1 MKHFILSAI
10 LVATIFLV
18 SCNENDPIPVPIN
31 INFASTEAG
40 ISSTTT
46 EVEVTVVFSRSVENA
61 GTLGLIL
68 NSGNLNYGDDAD
80 FYTDLTES
88 TSSYS
93 LDYTAGAESISFK
106 VTAGLGLNIEQDETI
121 SFTIAEM
128 ADDEFS
134 VGENGTIEITFGEN
148 FIAESGQVTL
158 DAGGSEFTQQA
169 YFDFSKNT
177 QTAVDKYSWDLG
189 FYSGSDKR
197 VSVNN
202 AANVMARALNVT
214 DLAAVSAD
222 DTLGF
227 ADVMSVPNYDPS
239 AGASVWI
246 DDQSGDLSLTAFGE
260 ISATSDDAKVF
271 IIKRDGEDR
280 NWKKV
285 RVYSTESGYKLEYAD
300 IDSEEFTT
308 AEISKNA
315 AFNFVH
321 FDLDNGEVT
330 TIPEKASWDIVYGT
344 YALRYPFGAAAIP
357 YGFKDYI
364 LINRNDTQV
373 AVVTELEYSAITK
386 KDVDGLEFSTST
398 DAIGAEWRAG
408 GGPTSGPA
416 VYEDRF
422 FVLKDS
428 QGNHYK
434 IQFLS
439 LTNPSGERGYTDL
452 QFELL

>member
-18 SCNENDPIPVPIN
+18 SCNEDDPIPVPIN

-46 EVEVTVVFSRSVENA
+46 EVEVTIVFSRSVENA

-93 LDYTAGAESISFK
+93 LDYTAGAESISFT
-106 VTAGLGLNIEQDETI
+106 VTAGSGLNIEQDETI

-177 QTAVDKYSWDLG
+177 QTTVDKYSWDLG
-189 FYSGSDKR
+189 FYSGSDNR
-197 VSVNN
+197 VTVNN
-202 AANVMARALNVT
+202 AANVMARVLDVT

-227 ADVMSVPNYDPS
+227 AAVMSVPNYDPS

-285 RVYSTESGYKLEYAD
+285 RVYSTESGYTLEYAD
-300 IDSEEFTT
+300 IDSEEFNT

-373 AVVTELEYSAITK
+373 AVVTELEYSAFAKT
-386 KDVDGLEFSTST
+386 DVDGLEFSTST

-439 LTNPSGERGYTDL
+439 LTDASGERGYTDL

>member
-18 SCNENDPIPVPIN
+18 SCNEDDPIPVPIN

-46 EVEVTVVFSRSVENA
+46 EVEVTIVFSRSVENA

-93 LDYTAGAESISFK
+93 LDYTAGAESVSFT
-106 VTAGLGLNIEQDETI
+106 VTAGSGLNIEQDETI

-189 FYSGSDKR
+189 FYSGSDNR
-197 VSVNN
+197 VTVNN
-202 AANVMARALNVT
+202 AANVMARVLDVT

-227 ADVMSVPNYDPS
+227 AAVMSVPNYDPS

-285 RVYSTESGYKLEYAD
+285 RVYSTESGYTLEYAD
-300 IDSEEFTT
+300 IDSEEFNT

-373 AVVTELEYSAITK
+373 AVVTELEYSAFAKT
-386 KDVDGLEFSTST
+386 DVDGLEFSTST

-439 LTNPSGERGYTDL
+439 LTDASGERGYTDL

>member
-10 LVATIFLV
+10 LVASIFLV
-18 SCNENDPIPVPIN
+18 SCNEDDPIPVPIQV
-31 INFASTEAG
+31 NFSSTELG
-40 ISSTTT
+40 ISESNPFVL
-46 EVEVTVVFSRSVENA
+46 VEIVFSRTTESSGELVIEISEDKLIQGATADFFTDLSGENA
-61 GTLGLIL
+61 TSLTYSKGVESVAFSVLAGT
-68 NSGNLNYGDDAD
+68 
-80 FYTDLTES
+80 
-88 TSSYS
+88 
-93 LDYTAGAESISFK
+93 
-106 VTAGLGLNIEQDETI
+106 GLNIEQDESITLTI
-121 SFTIAEM
+121 SQ
-128 ADDEFS
+128 
-134 VGENGTIEITFGEN
+134 VGENQIVGENAELIITFGEN
-148 FIAESGQVTL
+148 FIAESGQATL
-158 DAGGSEFTQQA
+158 DAGGTDFTQQA
-169 YFDFSKNT
+169 YFDFSKNS

-189 FYSGSDKR
+189 FYSGSENR
-197 VSVNN
+197 VTVNN
-202 AANVMARALNVT
+202 SANVMARALDVT
-214 DLAAVSAD
+214 DLAAVSAE

-227 ADVMSVPNYDPS
+227 SAVMSVPNYDPS

-285 RVYSTESGYKLEYAD
+285 RVYSTESGYTLEYAD

-373 AVVTELEYSAITK
+373 AVVTELEYSAFAKT
-386 KDVDGLEFSTST
+386 DVDGLEFSTST

-439 LTNPSGERGYTDL
+439 LTDASGERGYTDL

>member
-18 SCNENDPIPVPIN
+18 SCNEDDPIPVPIN

-46 EVEVTVVFSRSVENA
+46 EVEVTIVFSRSVENA

-93 LDYTAGAESISFK
+93 LDYTAGAESVSFT
-106 VTAGLGLNIEQDETI
+106 VTAGSGLNIEQDETI

-189 FYSGSDKR
+189 FYSGSDNR
-197 VSVNN
+197 VTVNN
-202 AANVMARALNVT
+202 AANVMARVLDVT

-227 ADVMSVPNYDPS
+227 AAVMSVPNYDPS

-285 RVYSTESGYKLEYAD
+285 RVYSTESGYTLEYAD

-373 AVVTELEYSAITK
+373 AVVTELEYSAFAKT
-386 KDVDGLEFSTST
+386 DVDGLEFSTST

-439 LTNPSGERGYTDL
+439 LTDASGERGYTDL

>member
-10 LVATIFLV
+10 LVASIFLV
-18 SCNENDPIPVPIN
+18 SCNEDDPIPVPIQV
-31 INFASTEAG
+31 NFSSTELG
-40 ISSTTT
+40 ISESNPFVL
-46 EVEVTVVFSRSVENA
+46 VEIVFSRTTESSGELVIEISEDKLIQGATADFFTDLSGENA
-61 GTLGLIL
+61 TSLTYSKGVESVAFSVLAGT
-68 NSGNLNYGDDAD
+68 
-80 FYTDLTES
+80 
-88 TSSYS
+88 
-93 LDYTAGAESISFK
+93 
-106 VTAGLGLNIEQDETI
+106 GLNIEQDESITLTI
-121 SFTIAEM
+121 SQ
-128 ADDEFS
+128 
-134 VGENGTIEITFGEN
+134 VGENQIVGENAELIITFGEN
-148 FIAESGQVTL
+148 FIAESGQATL
-158 DAGGSEFTQQA
+158 DAGGTDFTQQA
-169 YFDFSKNT
+169 YFDFSKNS

-189 FYSGSDKR
+189 FYSGSENR
-197 VSVNN
+197 VTVNN
-202 AANVMARALNVT
+202 SANVMARALDVT
-214 DLAAVSAD
+214 DLAAVSAE

-227 ADVMSVPNYDPS
+227 SAVMSVPNYDPS

-285 RVYSTESGYKLEYAD
+285 RVYSTESGYTLEYAD
-300 IDSEEFTT
+300 IDSEEFNT

-373 AVVTELEYSAITK
+373 AVVTELEYSAFAKT
-386 KDVDGLEFSTST
+386 DVDGLEFSTST

-439 LTNPSGERGYTDL
+439 LTDASGERGYTDL

>member
-10 LVATIFLV
+10 LVASIFLV
-18 SCNENDPIPVPIN
+18 SCNEDDPIPVPIQV
-31 INFASTEAG
+31 NFSSTELG
-40 ISSTTT
+40 ISESNPFVL
-46 EVEVTVVFSRSVENA
+46 VEIVFSRTTESSGELVIEISEDKLIQGATADFFTDLSGENA
-61 GTLGLIL
+61 TSLTYSKGVESVAFSVLAGT
-68 NSGNLNYGDDAD
+68 
-80 FYTDLTES
+80 
-88 TSSYS
+88 
-93 LDYTAGAESISFK
+93 
-106 VTAGLGLNIEQDETI
+106 GLNIEQDESITLTI
-121 SFTIAEM
+121 SQ
-128 ADDEFS
+128 
-134 VGENGTIEITFGEN
+134 VGENQIVGENAELIITFGEN
-148 FIAESGQVTL
+148 FIAESGQATL
-158 DAGGSEFTQQA
+158 DAGGTDFTQQA
-169 YFDFSKNT
+169 YFDFSKNS

-189 FYSGSDKR
+189 FYSGSENR
-197 VSVNN
+197 VTVNN
-202 AANVMARALNVT
+202 SANVMARALDVT
-214 DLAAVSAD
+214 DLAAVSAE

-227 ADVMSVPNYDPS
+227 SAVMSVPNYDPS

-285 RVYSTESGYKLEYAD
+285 RVYSTESGYTLEYAD
-300 IDSEEFTT
+300 IDSEEFNT

-373 AVVTELEYSAITK
+373 AVVTELEYSAFAKT
-386 KDVDGLEFSTST
+386 DVDGLEFSTST

-439 LTNPSGERGYTDL
+439 LTDAS
-452 QFELL
+452 

>member
-18 SCNENDPIPVPIN
+18 SCNEDDPIPVPIK

-40 ISSTTT
+40 ISGTTT

-93 LDYTAGAESISFK
+93 LDYTAGAESISFT
-106 VTAGLGLNIEQDETI
+106 VTAGSGLNIEQDETI

-177 QTAVDKYSWDLG
+177 QTTVDKYSWDLG
-189 FYSGSDKR
+189 FYSGSDNR
-197 VSVNN
+197 VTVNN
-202 AANVMARALNVT
+202 AANVMARVLDVT

-227 ADVMSVPNYDPS
+227 AAVMSVPNYDPS

-285 RVYSTESGYKLEYAD
+285 RVYSTESGYTLEFAD

-315 AFNFVH
+315 SFNFVH

-373 AVVTELEYSAITK
+373 AVVTELEYSAFAKT
-386 KDVDGLEFSTST
+386 DVDGLEFSTST

-439 LTNPSGERGYTDL
+439 LTDASGERGYTDL